1 MPRRIRVTLQ
11 LAVIA
16 ALLTSPAVA
25 EAQFGNIAKK
35 VKEKANQ
42 RIEQKTDEAAQ
53 EAVDRADPTSQRN
66 NNAAAAADSGDAA
79 SAPAGGAGTRKVWA
93 NYDFIP
99 GQRTLYYSDFTD
111 EEVGN
116 FPRRLTFKSG
126 SMEVVELDGKRAL
139 KASTQS
145 GFVVPL
151 PEVMPERFTIEIDVI
166 NRNSQ
171 GVAAPTIKIYGGIA
185 PKTDV
190 DNERTRLTFGHGGW
204 EVNGGG
210 TAATADFTHA
220 ETEAYLGHP
229 TSVRV
234 LGDGAY
240 LKLYADGRR
249 LANVPNANFMRGKG
263 IFVSMEARDDE
274 ANAVYI
280 TRIRVA
286 ESERSV
292 YDALAVNGRWATQG
306 ILFDTGKSLVK
317 PESAPTLKAI
327 AAALTQHP
335 DLRIRIEG
343 HTDNVGG
350 GDGNKRLSESRAA
363 AVKAA
368 LVRDHGIAAARLETA
383 GLGDTRPLADNAT
396 AEGRSSNRR
405 VEVVKL

>member
-1 MPRRIRVTLQ
+1 MSRCIRVTLQ

-16 ALLTSPAVA
+16 GLLASPALA

-35 VKEKANQ
+35 VKEKADQ

-53 EAVDRADPTSQRN
+53 EAVDRADPTSARN
-66 NNAAAAADSGDAA
+66 KDAAATGDSGAA
-79 SAPAGGAGTRKVWA
+79 SSAPAGAAGTRKVWA

-99 GQRTLYYSDFTD
+99 GQRTLFYTDFTD

-126 SMEVVELDGKRAL
+126 SMEVVELDGQRAL

-151 PEVMPERFTIEIDVI
+151 PEVMPEKFTIEIDVI

-171 GVAAPTIKIYGGIA
+171 GVAAPTIKIYGGTA

-190 DNERTRLTFGHGGW
+190 DDERTRLTFGHGGW
-204 EVNGGG
+204 QVNGGG
-210 TAATADFTHA
+210 TSATADFTHT
-220 ETEAYLGHP
+220 ETEGYLGQP

-234 LGDGAY
+234 LGDGPY

-263 IFVSMEARDDE
+263 IFVSMEARDGE
-274 ANAVYI
+274 ADAVYI
-280 TRIRVA
+280 TRIRIA
-286 ESERSV
+286 ESEKTV
-292 YDALAVNGRWATQG
+292 YDALVANGRWATQG

-327 AAALTQHP
+327 ATALTQHP
-335 DLRIRIEG
+335 ELKIRIEG
-343 HTDNVGG
+343 HTDNVGAAEA
-350 GDGNKRLSESRAA
+350 NKRLSEARAA

-368 LVRDHGIAAARLETA
+368 LVKDHGIDAARLETA
-383 GLGDTRPLADNAT
+383 GLGDTKPVAANT
-396 AEGRSSNRR
+396 SAEGRSSNRR

>member
-1 MPRRIRVTLQ
+1 MSRRSCVTLQ
-11 LAVIA
+11 LFVMAGLVLA
-16 ALLTSPAVA
+16 PGSASG
-25 EAQFGNIAKK
+25 QFGNIAKK
-35 VKEKANQ
+35 VKEKAAE
-42 RIEQKTDEAAQ
+42 RIDQKTDEAASA
-53 EAVDRADPTSQRN
+53 AVDQADPTSERN
-66 NNAAAAADSGDAA
+66 RSATTAGEDAAAPGSVA
-79 SAPAGGAGTRKVWA
+79 AGGGARKVWA

-99 GQRTLYYSDFTD
+99 GQRTLYYTDFTD

-126 SMEVVELDGKRAL
+126 SMEVVELDGQRAL

-151 PEVMPERFTIEIDVI
+151 PEVLPERFTIEIDVI
-166 NRNSQ
+166 NRNSN
-171 GVAAPTIKIYGGIA
+171 GVGAPTIKIYGGTA

-190 DNERTRLTFGHGGW
+190 DVERTRLAFGHGDW
-204 EVNGGG
+204 EVSGGG
-210 TAATADFTHA
+210 TNATASFTDVERA
-220 ETEAYLGHP
+220 AFLGQP

-234 LGDGAY
+234 LGDGPY
-240 LKLYADGRR
+240 LKLYADARR

-280 TRIRVA
+280 TRIRIA
-286 ESERSV
+286 ESEKSV
-292 YDALAVNGRWATQG
+292 YDALVANGRWMTQG
-306 ILFDTGKSLVK
+306 ILFDIGKSTVK

-327 AAALTQHP
+327 ASALTQHP
-335 DLRIRIEG
+335 DLRIRVEG
-343 HTDNVGG
+343 HTDNVGAA
-350 GDGNKRLSESRAA
+350 DANKRLSESRAA

-368 LVRDHGIAAARLETA
+368 LVKDHGIDAARLETA
-383 GLGDTRPLADNAT
+383 GLGDTKPVADNGS

>member
-1 MPRRIRVTLQ
+1 MQRPLRVTLQ

-16 ALLTSPAVA
+16 ALVAAPAA
-25 EAQFGNIAKK
+25 AHAQFGNIAKK
-35 VKEKANQ
+35 VKEKAGQ
-42 RIEQKTDEAAQ
+42 RIDQRTDEAAA
-53 EAVDRADPTSQRN
+53 EAVDRADPTSDRN
-66 NNAAAAADSGDAA
+66 KAEATGDSAEAPGAVAATG
-79 SAPAGGAGTRKVWA
+79 GTRKVWA

-99 GQRTLYYSDFTD
+99 GQRTLYFTDFTD

-151 PEVMPERFTIEIDVI
+151 PEVMPEKFTIEIDVI

-171 GVAAPTIKIYGGIA
+171 GVAAATVKIYGGTE

-190 DNERTRLTFGHGGW
+190 DVDRTRLTFGHLGW
-204 EVNGGG
+204 EVAGGG
-210 TAATADFTHA
+210 TKATADFTDA
-220 ETEAYLGHP
+220 DRTLYVGQPA
-229 TSVRV
+229 SVRV

-240 LKLYADGRR
+240 LKLYVDGRR
-249 LANVPNANFMRGKG
+249 LANVPNANFLRDKG

-274 ANAVYI
+274 ADAVYI
-280 TRIRVA
+280 TRIRIA
-286 ESERSV
+286 ESQKTV
-292 YDALAVNGRWATQG
+292 YDALAANGRWATQG
-306 ILFDTGKSLVK
+306 ILFDIGKSIVK

-327 AAALTQHP
+327 ASALTQHP
-335 DLRIRIEG
+335 ELKIRIEG

-350 GDGNKRLSESRAA
+350 AEANKRLSEARAA

-368 LVRDHGIAAARLETA
+368 LVKDHAIDATRLEIA
-383 GLGDTRPLADNAT
+383 GIGDTKPVADNAT